1 MAGDP
6 AASLT
11 VGETAYERLRSDIV
25 FGRLPPGQRL
35 RLEALRSSYGVGIGT
50 LREILS
56 RLSAEGLVV
65 AEGQRG
71 FEVPPLSGRRA
82 ARSSPRSGCSSS
94 GTRWRNPSRQATS
107 SGRAGW
113 SPPTTSSRWSRGG

>member
-1 MAGDP
+1 MDGNGGPSMAGDP
-6 AASLT
+6 TASLT

-35 RLEALRSSYGVGIGT
+35 RLESLRSGYGVGIGT

-71 FEVPPLSGRRA
+71 FEVPPLRA
-82 ARSSPRSGCSSS
+82 AELHELAALRLL
-94 GTRWRNPSRQATS
+94 
-107 SGRAGW
+107 
-113 SPPTTSSRWSRGG
+113 